1 MRGRSMSIRTAIR
14 GMLFAAVV
22 AALSATSFAQFQI
35 SVAIAPPPL
44 PVYEQPVCPGDGYLW
59 TPGYW
64 AYGSDFDDYY
74 WVPGTWVMA
83 PEVGFLWTPPYWGW
97 NGAAFA
103 FYDGY
108 WGPEIG
114 FYGGVDYGFGYF
126 GTGFVG
132 GRWDNGHFFYN
143 RAVMNVNETNIRNV
157 YVENVTN
164 TTVNHVSYNGGN
176 GGLTAR
182 PTQQQEA
189 YGRERHVPAVA
200 AQTQQ
205 IQAARGNR
213 DLRASVNQGKPAIA
227 ATAKPGEF
235 KGNVV
240 AAREAGG
247 AYHPPA
253 GGIRAAGASS
263 ARAAAENNARPP
275 ENNARPAETN
285 ERPAES
291 TNARPANSNSAR
303 QAIHPNDLPASERP
317 PAPNTGNSKLDQKYQ
332 KQQDKLMA
340 QQAKESQK
348 LQQQQDKE
356 HAQQQKQQA
365 NEAKQQQLEQR
376 HQQQT
381 SQMQQRHAQQTQQ
394 MQQRQQPA
402 MHAQKAPAA
411 PAGKPP
417 HQ

>member
-1 MRGRSMSIRTAIR
+1 MSIRTAIR
-14 GMLFAAVV
+14 GMLFALVV
-22 AALSATSFAQFQI
+22 TLLSATSFAQFQI
-35 SVAIAPPPL
+35 TVAIAPPPL

-64 AYGSDFDDYY
+64 AYDSDFDDYY

-114 FYGGVDYGFGYF
+114 FYGGIDYGFGYF

-164 TTVNHVSYNGGN
+164 VTVNHVSYNGGN

-182 PTQQQEA
+182 PTAQQESYA
-189 YGRERHVPAVA
+189 RASHTPPIQ
-200 AQTQQ
+200 AQQQQ

-213 DLRASVNQGKPAIA
+213 ELRASVNQGKPPIA
-227 ATAKPGEF
+227 ATPKAGEF

-247 AYHPPA
+247 TYHPPA
-253 GGIRAAGASS
+253 GGIRAAGANNG
-263 ARAAAENNARPP
+263 RPAAQNNTRPA
-275 ENNARPAETN
+275 ENNARPAENNARGAEANTG
-285 ERPAES
+285 RPAES
-291 TNARPANSNSAR
+291 NNTR
-303 QAIHPNDLPASERP
+303 QAIHPNDLPTAERP

-332 KQQDKLMA
+332 KQQDKMLA
-340 QQAKESQK
+340 QQAKERQK

-381 SQMQQRHAQQTQQ
+381 SQMQQRQAQQMQR

-402 MHAQKAPAA
+402 THAESRPAEPAPAR
-411 PAGKPP
+411 KPP
-417 HQ
+417 Q